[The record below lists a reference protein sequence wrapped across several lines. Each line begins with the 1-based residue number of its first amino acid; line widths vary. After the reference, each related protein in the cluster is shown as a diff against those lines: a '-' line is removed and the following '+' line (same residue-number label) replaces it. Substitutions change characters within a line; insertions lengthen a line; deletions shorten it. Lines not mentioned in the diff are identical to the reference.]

1 MSYYKESYTPTTPE
15 RATLRLTIAERCV
28 LRKYICL
35 SLAACQRL
43 HEDKADIADPTL
55 RKQQQSYIKDRI
67 AVLQEVVDML
77 RGENKEIVLTERQRV
92 ELVGMLKK
100 RIREIKFNVA
110 DIVMMSARARKR
122 EGVKWKDQVHE
133 LQGDMQRL
141 KNTIDRLAV
150 FDVNY
155 HLKKEKPLYR
165 AVPNA

>member
-1 MSYYKESYTPTTPE
+1 MLIQNMSYYKESYTPTTPE
-15 RATLRLTIAERCV
+15 RATLRLTITERCV

-35 SLAACQRL
+35 SLAVCQRL
-43 HEDKADIADPTL
+43 HKDKADIVDPIL
-55 RKQQQSYIKDRI
+55 RKQQQSYIKDRM

-77 RGENKEIVLTERQRV
+77 RGENKIVLTERQRV
-92 ELVGMLKK
+92 ELVGMLKN

-141 KNTIDRLAV
+141 KNIIDRLAV

-155 HLKKEKPLYR
+155 HLKKK
-165 AVPNA
+165 NNK

>member
-1 MSYYKESYTPTTPE
+1 MLIQNMSYYKESYTPTTPE
-15 RATLRLTIAERCV
+15 RATLRLTITERCV

-35 SLAACQRL
+35 SLAVCQRL
-43 HEDKADIADPTL
+43 HKDKADIVDPIL
-55 RKQQQSYIKDRI
+55 RKQQQSYIKDRM

-77 RGENKEIVLTERQRV
+77 RGENKIVLTERQRV
-92 ELVGMLKK
+92 ELVGMLKN

-133 LQGDMQRL
+133 LQGDIQRL
-141 KNTIDRLAV
+141 KNIIDRLAI

-155 HLKKEKPLYR
+155 HLKKK
-165 AVPNA
+165 NNT